1 MIRLWAAMGIPLI
14 LAILSDPAP
23 AQAPGTGFDKG
34 PLRVRPRRD
43 LTFGDVLPGVS
54 TRVDVLDPQSGE
66 WIVQATRFVEVQIDF
81 LLPTQLDSGSDLMP
95 IGFDPNAAGYSDDKG
110 GPLTVFDPNDGTLAV
125 IPNNGNL
132 QINLG
137 GTAQPKGI
145 QLPGTYTAP
154 VTLEVFYTGN

>member
-1 MIRLWAAMGIPLI
+1 MIRLRAAVGITLI
-14 LAILSDPAP
+14 LATLSDPAP
-23 AQAPGTGFDKG
+23 AQAPGSEFDKG

-54 TRVDVLDPQSGE
+54 SRVDVLDPESGA
-66 WIVQATRFVEVQIDF
+66 WLVQGTRFVEVLIDF
-81 LLPTQLDSGSDLMP
+81 LLPAQLDSGNDLMP
-95 IGFDPNAAGYSDDKG
+95 IGFDTNAAGHTDTNG
-110 GPLTVFDPNDGTLAV
+110 GPVTIFDPNNGTLAV
-125 IPNNGNL
+125 FPNNGKL

-137 GTAQPKGI
+137 GTAQPKGT